1 MKKRNIELI
10 KLISILIALFLAI
23 AVSAQKPT
31 IDWVE
36 VPAGAFTMGSPQS
49 EEGRETNEVE
59 HLVMLNSYRISKY
72 EITVGQF
79 KIFVDATSYKTDAEK
94 DKGEVSGSGFWN
106 GKEIQYKKE
115 INWRY
120 DSRGN
125 LRTEDQYNYPVVHVS
140 WNDAMAFANWLG
152 CRLPT
157 EAEWEYACRAG
168 TKTIFSTG
176 DCLSSE
182 QANYNG
188 NNPLSK
194 CNKGTYVA
202 KTMLADSFNSN
213 PWGIYNMHGNVWE
226 WCSDWFA
233 EYPAGNQTNPAGPEK
248 GTRKIARGGAWTSNA
263 RDCRSANRNS
273 RVPEYRNMMVGFRIV
288 AL

>member
-1 MKKRNIELI
+1 MKEMSRKPVTFLSLVFALI
-10 KLISILIALFLAI
+10 LSNTSI
-23 AVSAQKPT
+23 AQKPA

-36 VPAGAFTMGSPQS
+36 VPAGAFTMGSPLS
-49 EEGRETNEVE
+49 EEGRESNEVE
-59 HLVMLNSYRISKY
+59 HLVMLNSFRISKY
-72 EITVGQF
+72 EITVGQY
-79 KIFVDATSYKTDAEK
+79 KVFVDATGYVTDAEK
-94 DKGEVSGSGFWN
+94 DKGDVSGSGIWN
-106 GKEIQYKKE
+106 GKEIIYKKS

-125 LRTEDQYNYPVVHVS
+125 LRTEDQHNYPVIHIS
-140 WNDAMAFANWLG
+140 WNDAVAFANWLG

-176 DCLSSE
+176 DCLSSD

-188 NNPLSK
+188 NNPLAKCSK
-194 CNKGTYVA
+194 GPYVA
-202 KTMLADSFNSN
+202 RTLLSDSFTAN

-233 EYPAGNQTNPAGPEK
+233 EYPTTNQTNPAGPK
-248 GTRKIARGGAWTSNA
+248 TGTRKVARGGAWTSNA

-288 AL
+288 AF